1 MEEKDNIF
9 SKISN
14 IFIKSGKKKDSSI
27 KIGKKGEEDAVKY
40 LKKNKYEI
48 LERNFRTKAGEIDI
62 IAMKND
68 VVVFVEVKKRNN
80 SSYGAGFDAVDLK
93 KQQKIINAAQ
103 IYISFQKKEKKYRFD
118 VISIDNK
125 NINHIENAFG
135 L

>member
-1 MEEKDNIF
+1 MQEKDNIF

-14 IFIKSGKKKDSSI
+14 FFKKSSQEKDSSI

-103 IYISFQKKEKKYRFD
+103 IYISFQKKEKKCRFD